1 MFSINGRNKLKQ
13 MQNLEK
19 GNWELSFSDSR
30 MKSAARK
37 GKVFKAAPLLFPA
50 EFMPRGE
57 EVRAQSGN
65 FGAAAL

>member
-1 MFSINGRNKLKQ
+1 
-13 MQNLEK
+13 
-19 GNWELSFSDSR
+19 